1 MLVCHIM
8 SQMTLS
14 REILPDVCLFHAAHL
29 FSITLAFQSLHS
41 VFQQPPGCC
50 RTSGGSRAC
59 RRPPPEERGL
69 TSQGRRQ
76 NERQKPCWD
85 LICSQISGEDEGRG
99 NHMRA
104 LPNWS
109 VLSAPES
116 RFIPPQMMR
125 QEVDWFRSHRAKN
138 GSADR
143 ERGLVKYWVAP
154 YDFGEGDSLQLAC
167 LAVAMR
173 VGEWM
178 QSTCEE
184 EDNHKKRQVGSTGV
198 VAFVISVSDLRVR
211 KNERQIDCGTV
222 YWIEQAALTMFY

>member
-1 MLVCHIM
+1 MLVFFISRGSPFFHYTCIPVTPFRLPAATRLLPHVWRQP
-8 SQMTLS
+8 SLS
-14 REILPDVCLFHAAHL
+14 EA
-29 FSITLAFQSLHS
+29 
-41 VFQQPPGCC
+41 
-50 RTSGGSRAC
+50 
-59 RRPPPEERGL
+59 PPEEWGL

-116 RFIPPQMMR
+116 RFIPSPLMR
-125 QEVDWFRSHRAKN
+125 QEVDWFRSHWAKN

-167 LAVAMR
+167 LSVAMR

-184 EDNHKKRQVGSTGV
+184 EDNHKKQQVGSTGV

-211 KNERQIDCGTV
+211 KNKRQIDWGTV
-222 YWIEQAALTMFY
+222 YWIEQAALTMFNKRVLQRLI

>member
-1 MLVCHIM
+1 MFCNAGLSHRVTNDVIM
-8 SQMTLS
+8 WNPARCLS
-14 REILPDVCLFHAAHL
+14 FFFPRGSPFFHYTCIPVTPFRLPAATRLLPHVWR
-29 FSITLAFQSLHS
+29 QPSLS
-41 VFQQPPGCC
+41 E
-50 RTSGGSRAC
+50 A
-59 RRPPPEERGL
+59 PPEERGL

-116 RFIPPQMMR
+116 RFIPPLMMR

-167 LAVAMR
+167 WLWR
-173 VGEWM
+173 CEWVSECS
-178 QSTCEE
+178 Q
-184 EDNHKKRQVGSTGV
+184 HVKKKKTTRNSKLGARGWWLLS
-198 VAFVISVSDLRVR
+198 FLSLI
-211 KNERQIDCGTV
+211 
-222 YWIEQAALTMFY
+222 Y